1 MRKLSNPFLVYG
13 YESPEYFCDRDHE
26 TAELLDNLCNGW
38 NVTLISPRRMG
49 KTGLIKNAFY
59 HLAHGK
65 GPKGINPKDII
76 CVYADIFSTN
86 SLDDFVRVLGSALL
100 SSFLSKGEK
109 FMRKVIQFFAAWR
122 PVVSVDPMSG
132 EPSVSVTLD
141 PHDDELN
148 LKQIFDM
155 LGASDKEIFV
165 AIDEFQQI
173 MSYPETGTEA
183 LLRSYTQFVHNVHF
197 VFSGSKRHL
206 MTELFLSPARP
217 FYQSTRIMNLSAIKE
232 QSYYEFANKFFQKA
246 HMSLSSDAFH
256 ECYELLEGHTWYM
269 QSILKVLY
277 GHGESVTDNSPFK
290 NAVHELVQDNTPSYE
305 TILSLLPERQQKL
318 LSAIAKEGYI
328 ATPTSGNFVSRYHL
342 VSASS
347 VSSAI
352 RVLMDKELVYKSE
365 KGYSVYDRFFGLW
378 LKYNY

>member
-1 MRKLSNPFLVYG
+1 MKKKLSNPFLVYG
-13 YESPEYFCDRDHE
+13 YESPEYFCDRERE
-26 TAELLDNLCNGW
+26 TSQLIDNLRNGW

-59 HLAHGK
+59 QLSHDKEA
-65 GPKGINPKDII
+65 KDIVCI
-76 CVYADIFSTN
+76 YADIFNTN
-86 SLDDFVRVLGSALL
+86 NLDDFVRTVGSAILN
-100 SSFLSKGEK
+100 SMLSKGEK
-109 FMRKVIQFFAAWR
+109 LMRKALQFFAAWR

-141 PHDDELN
+141 PHDDEVN
-148 LKQIFDM
+148 LKQIFEM

-173 MSYPETGTEA
+173 MTYPEKGTEA
-183 LLRSYTQFVHNVHF
+183 LLRSYTQFVHNAHF
-197 VFSGSKRHL
+197 IFSGSKRHL
-206 MTELFLSPARP
+206 MTELFLSPSRP
-217 FYQSTRIMNLSAIKE
+217 FYQSTRIMNLSAISE
-232 QSYYEFANKFFQKA
+232 PAYYNFADRFFQSA
-246 HMSLSSDAFH
+246 HLSLSREAFH
-256 ECYELLEGHTWYM
+256 LCYEKLEGHTWYV
-269 QSILKVLY
+269 QSVLKVVF
-277 GHGESVTDNSPFK
+277 GHGESVADESPFK
-290 NAVHELVQDNTPSYE
+290 DAIHELVQDNTPSYE

-318 LSAIAKEGYI
+318 LSAIAKEGYVT
-328 ATPTSGNFVSRYHL
+328 TPTSGGFVSRYHL

-352 RVLMDKELVYKSE
+352 RVLVDKELVYKSE